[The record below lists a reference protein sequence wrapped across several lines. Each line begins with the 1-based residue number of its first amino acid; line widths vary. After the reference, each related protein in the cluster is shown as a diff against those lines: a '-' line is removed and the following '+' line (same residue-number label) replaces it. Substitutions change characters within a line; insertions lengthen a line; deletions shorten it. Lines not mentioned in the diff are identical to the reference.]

1 MNQPLLLHIVERL
14 ETFLGKLPE
23 TIQRPILSE
32 VTPLKELFLQ
42 QRPPRFLFTGSSR
55 MPMPEIIRAL
65 FSPVAEEQMSV
76 AVMPVHRWAD
86 WNIQG
91 HGTISILDARDADDS
106 AEAQVKEELRHQ
118 PADII
123 FFIDY
128 VEKGRSLDKDDLE
141 KLLASIDWSGAPV
154 EAKLVAIWR
163 DLLGVSDVGIND
175 NFFDLG
181 GDSLVAIRVLS
192 RCRDEFKVD
201 QTLASLFEHP
211 TVSQLAH
218 QIVTLRK
225 TQHEAASTAE
235 VRERIV
241 L

>member
-154 EAKLVAIWR
+154 EAKLVAISAGPENR
-163 DLLGVSDVGIND
+163 
-175 NFFDLG
+175 
-181 GDSLVAIRVLS
+181 AR
-192 RCRDEFKVD
+192 
-201 QTLASLFEHP
+201 QFE
-211 TVSQLAH
+211 
-218 QIVTLRK
+218 
-225 TQHEAASTAE
+225 EA
-235 VRERIV
+235 
-241 L
+241 LN

>member
-55 MPMPEIIRAL
+55 MPMP
-65 FSPVAEEQMSV
+65 
-76 AVMPVHRWAD
+76 
-86 WNIQG
+86 
-91 HGTISILDARDADDS
+91 DARDADDS

-154 EAKLVAIWR
+154 EAKLVAISAGPENR
-163 DLLGVSDVGIND
+163 
-175 NFFDLG
+175 
-181 GDSLVAIRVLS
+181 AR
-192 RCRDEFKVD
+192 
-201 QTLASLFEHP
+201 QFE
-211 TVSQLAH
+211 
-218 QIVTLRK
+218 
-225 TQHEAASTAE
+225 EA
-235 VRERIV
+235 
-241 L
+241 LN